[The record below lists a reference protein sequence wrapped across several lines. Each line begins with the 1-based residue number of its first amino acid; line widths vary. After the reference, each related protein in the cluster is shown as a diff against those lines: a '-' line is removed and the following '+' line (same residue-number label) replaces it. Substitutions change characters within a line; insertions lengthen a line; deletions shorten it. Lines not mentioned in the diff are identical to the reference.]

1 MSKSLE
7 GLRVLIAEDEAL
19 LAEELSLRL
28 SRLGLVPLATVDTAD
43 DAVKAALSLKPDLI
57 LMDIRLKG
65 NKDGVQA
72 TEIITSVTSIPTVF
86 LTAHSDPETISRAK
100 EAQPYGYV
108 LKPYNER
115 DLVVTLEMA
124 LLRHQLDRRIKASE
138 RRYSATLDSLR
149 EGVIGIGADG
159 LLNYINP
166 VAAQLT
172 GWSLEESWG
181 RTIEEIFQLLD
192 ESTHT
197 PLENLLT
204 VALRSRRPVRL
215 EKPTLLRDRRGQMI
229 PVEASAAPIE
239 DEGSTENLGAVMAI
253 QDLRER
259 RRVSEKLERTKEQL
273 QLAQR
278 MEAVAHLSGGLAHD
292 FNNLLTIICCHAEL
306 LLMEE
311 DLSSESRELVDEIQ
325 RAGQQGSNITRRLL
339 SFSRRQKVEP
349 LPLSLERVME
359 ETGKVLLRLLGQHI
373 EVSMSWED
381 HLPQIVADPRQLEQ
395 ILLNLAINAR
405 DAMPQGG
412 KLKLRA
418 EHAVSENPSGAMC
431 RQVKLTV
438 ADTGTGIPPDKLE
451 KIFEPLFTTKEAGV
465 GSGLGLTTVKGIVDE
480 SHGRIDVTS
489 KEGEGTCFSLYFP
502 AMDEEDPPPS
512 GPIRPV
518 PTTGRSLQDAPPESA
533 TVLVV
538 DDQAAVRTSI
548 SGLLRKH
555 GYLVLSAGSA
565 KEGLQLVRDHPKTI
579 HLVITDVEMPSMNGQ
594 EMANRIRAVEPQLKV
609 LFLSGHTRNSL
620 LRKSFLE
627 GREHFLRKPFEVPRF
642 LSLVDELIAPSS
654 DEPSELTDS

>member
-1 MSKSLE
+1 
-7 GLRVLIAEDEAL
+7 
-19 LAEELSLRL
+19 
-28 SRLGLVPLATVDTAD
+28 
-43 DAVKAALSLKPDLI
+43 
-57 LMDIRLKG
+57 
-65 NKDGVQA
+65 
-72 TEIITSVTSIPTVF
+72 
-86 LTAHSDPETISRAK
+86 
-100 EAQPYGYV
+100 
-108 LKPYNER
+108 
-115 DLVVTLEMA
+115 
-124 LLRHQLDRRIKASE
+124 
-138 RRYSATLDSLR
+138 
-149 EGVIGIGADG
+149 
-159 LLNYINP
+159 
-166 VAAQLT
+166 
-172 GWSLEESWG
+172 
-181 RTIEEIFQLLD
+181 
-192 ESTHT
+192 
-197 PLENLLT
+197 
-204 VALRSRRPVRL
+204 
-215 EKPTLLRDRRGQMI
+215 
-229 PVEASAAPIE
+229 
-239 DEGSTENLGAVMAI
+239 
-253 QDLRER
+253 
-259 RRVSEKLERTKEQL
+259 
-273 QLAQR
+273 
-278 MEAVAHLSGGLAHD
+278 
-292 FNNLLTIICCHAEL
+292 
-306 LLMEE
+306 
-311 DLSSESRELVDEIQ
+311 
-325 RAGQQGSNITRRLL
+325 
-339 SFSRRQKVEP
+339 
-349 LPLSLERVME
+349 
-359 ETGKVLLRLLGQHI
+359 
-373 EVSMSWED
+373 
-381 HLPQIVADPRQLEQ
+381 
-395 ILLNLAINAR
+395 
-405 DAMPQGG
+405 
-412 KLKLRA
+412 
-418 EHAVSENPSGAMC
+418 MC